1 MSNARPRLAA
11 AAVVTGIAVLIGLGT
26 WQLARRA
33 EKHTL
38 IALIE
43 SRMAAPPVALPAVIG
58 DADAFDYRR
67 VVVAGHFLHG
77 KEMRVLNRVLDGR
90 AGVHVVTPL
99 ARDGATAVLVNRGWA
114 PGDHATPVLP
124 LAGAGGERVTVTGIA
139 RVPRPPGPFV
149 PANDAARG
157 LWYALDIAAMATVR
171 DLRPVAPV
179 VVWADAAPGD
189 AGGYPRGGQAP
200 PMPQDNHLSYALT
213 WYSLALALAVIA
225 VIARRRARRRIPPS

>member
-1 MSNARPRLAA
+1 MSNAKPVFTI
-11 AAVVTGIAVLIGLGT
+11 AAVVAAFALLIGLGT

-33 EKHTL
+33 EKQAL

-43 SRMAAPPVALPAVIG
+43 SRMAAPPVPLPAVIG
-58 DADAFDYRR
+58 DLAAFDHRR
-67 VVVAGHFLHG
+67 VVVAGRFLHG

-99 ARDGATAVLVNRGWA
+99 ARDGGTTVLVNRGWA
-114 PGDHATPVLP
+114 PGDHVMP
-124 LAGAGGERVTVTGIA
+124 AGIGRERLTVTGIA

-157 LWYALDIAAMATVR
+157 LWYALDIAAMATAR
-171 DLRPVAPV
+171 DLGPVAPAI
-179 VVWADAAPGD
+179 VWADAAPGD

-213 WYSLALALAVIA
+213 WYSLALALAVIV
-225 VIARRRARRRIPPS
+225 VIARRRARRG

>member
-67 VVVAGHFLHG
+67 MVVAGRFLHG
-77 KEMRVLNRVLDGR
+77 KDMRLLNRVLDGR

-99 ARDGATAVLVNRGWA
+99 ARDGGTTVLVNRGWA
-114 PGDHATPVLP
+114 PGDPAAPAP
-124 LAGAGGERVTVTGIA
+124 PPAGAGGERVTVTGIA

-157 LWYALDIAAMATVR
+157 LWYALDIAAMATAR
-171 DLRPVAPV
+171 DLGPVAPV
-179 VVWADAAPGD
+179 IVWADAARGD

-200 PMPQDNHLSYALT
+200 PMLQDNHLSYALT

-225 VIARRRARRRIPPS
+225 VIARRRALRG